1 MIAGYKQQLLKLK
14 DQCSV
19 KEKVMTIKTTLFDI
33 PPCFFRSGFTGFVL
47 ADNSTMSFA
56 EFGKQRE
63 NFEFIKEFNRRN

>member
-1 MIAGYKQQLLKLK
+1 
-14 DQCSV
+14 
-19 KEKVMTIKTTLFDI
+19 MTIKTTLFDI